1 MVFLLHDLWSLV
13 RVEEDDVIGYR
24 VLHEELFEV
33 PEPKVGDLRRLGLN
47 HFVDNKS
54 NYQRKCHENKL
65 QKEIAIH
72 WWCYRM

>member
-1 MVFLLHDLWSLV
+1 M

-24 VLHEELFEV
+24 VLHEKLFEV

-54 NYQRKCHENKL
+54 NYQKKCRK
-65 QKEIAIH
+65 QISEIN
-72 WWCYRM
+72 RQLLLVPQNDT